1 MHSKGP
7 VQIQATLCVRHI
19 PGKPMYNYIGSLLF
33 IKMYGGKPFE
43 MESPL
48 MDPIFKFYVYF
59 QV

>member
-1 MHSKGP
+1 
-7 VQIQATLCVRHI
+7 
-19 PGKPMYNYIGSLLF
+19 MYNYIGSLLF

-59 QV
+59 QVWVPDWNT